1 MSTRTTVRAD
11 RVQVGDIADH
21 KSRMLDPRPVAGVD
35 HQTRTVRLD
44 ISGLVTDPLPRSNY
58 TYTREA

>member
-1 MSTRTTVRAD
+1 
-11 RVQVGDIADH
+11 
-21 KSRMLDPRPVAGVD
+21 MLDPRPVAGVD